1 MTRAELSKMAD
12 SALEEIA
19 GATCYEGREVGA
31 ISDVRRLAREAR
43 ELLALERVIALE
55 HFRLEGYRE
64 QGFSDCDVCGKL
76 ATFQWTRTAKQL
88 KAMQGR
94 KIKGVR
100 AEALLVSWRC
110 SLHVPVAFPELAQEY
125 RDARVVRVS
134 AEAVA

>member
-1 MTRAELSKMAD
+1 MTRAEIGKMAD
-12 SALEEIA
+12 SVLEEVA

-31 ISDVRRLAREAR
+31 ISDVRRLAREGR

-64 QGFSDCDVCGKL
+64 QGFSDCDVCGTL
-76 ATFQWTRTAKQL
+76 ATFEWTRTTAQL

-94 KIKGVR
+94 KVNGAR
-100 AEALLVSWRC
+100 AQALPVSWRC
-110 SLHVPVAFPELAQEY
+110 ETHVPHFAPELGEQY

-134 AEAVA
+134 VEEVA

>member
-1 MTRAELSKMAD
+1 MTRAEIGKMAD

-31 ISDVRRLAREAR
+31 ISDVRRLVREAR

-76 ATFQWTRTAKQL
+76 ATFEWTRTAKQL
-88 KAMQGR
+88 KKMMGR
-94 KIKGVR
+94 KIKGARV
-100 AEALLVSWRC
+100 EALPVSWRC

>member
-1 MTRAELSKMAD
+1 MTRVELSKMAD

-31 ISDVRRLAREAR
+31 ISDVRRLVREAR

-76 ATFQWTRTAKQL
+76 ATFEWTRTAAQL
-88 KAMQGR
+88 KRMAGR
-94 KIKGVR
+94 KIKGAR
-100 AEALLVSWRC
+100 AEALPVSWRC
-110 SLHVPVAFPELAQEY
+110 SLHVPVAFPEMAENY

>member
-31 ISDVRRLAREAR
+31 ISDVRRLVREGR

-76 ATFQWTRTAKQL
+76 AAFQWTRTAAQL
-88 KAMQGR
+88 KAMRGR
-94 KIKGVR
+94 KVKGS
-100 AEALLVSWRC
+100 AAQALPVSWRC